1 MGGSD
6 FPTFIKY
13 KSDLKIL
20 IVNAVECEPY
30 LTADTML
37 ARLKSEEILECIS
50 AIMKINGIKKCF
62 IAYKGNNS
70 VVRDAFEPYINE
82 YKYILLKPVKNIY
95 PAGWERSVVKSV
107 LSLDYDKYPS
117 EIGVVVNNISTIYA
131 IYKALKYQRNAT
143 KRIVTLSGEGFNEPV
158 NILAKYGTEL
168 GPIVRKLGKYK
179 VSSRIVAGGPMMGRA
194 LMNDNVV
201 VTANLNGL
209 LFLKDLKE
217 EVNNCMGCGRCIK
230 VCPQKLCPVFI
241 MKNINNIDKLKDF
254 HPELCVECGLCSY
267 ICPSK
272 LGLRDAVIMAKK
284 KVK

>member
-1 MGGSD
+1 
-6 FPTFIKY
+6 
-13 KSDLKIL
+13 
-20 IVNAVECEPY
+20 
-30 LTADTML
+30 
-37 ARLKSEEILECIS
+37 
-50 AIMKINGIKKCF
+50 
-62 IAYKGNNS
+62 
-70 VVRDAFEPYINE
+70 
-82 YKYILLKPVKNIY
+82 
-95 PAGWERSVVKSV
+95 
-107 LSLDYDKYPS
+107 
-117 EIGVVVNNISTIYA
+117 
-131 IYKALKYQRNAT
+131 
-143 KRIVTLSGEGFNEPV
+143 
-158 NILAKYGTEL
+158 
-168 GPIVRKLGKYK
+168 
-179 VSSRIVAGGPMMGRA
+179 MGRA

>member
-1 MGGSD
+1 
-6 FPTFIKY
+6 
-13 KSDLKIL
+13 
-20 IVNAVECEPY
+20 
-30 LTADTML
+30 
-37 ARLKSEEILECIS
+37 
-50 AIMKINGIKKCF
+50 MKINGIKKCF

-82 YKYILLKPVKNIY
+82 YKDILLKPVKNIY

-217 EVNNCMGCGRCIK
+217 DLIHRKI
-230 VCPQKLCPVFI
+230 
-241 MKNINNIDKLKDF
+241 
-254 HPELCVECGLCSY
+254 
-267 ICPSK
+267 
-272 LGLRDAVIMAKK
+272 
-284 KVK
+284 VK

>member
-1 MGGSD
+1 M
-6 FPTFIKY
+6 I
-13 KSDLKIL
+13 
-20 IVNAVECEPY
+20 
-30 LTADTML
+30 
-37 ARLKSEEILECIS
+37 
-50 AIMKINGIKKCF
+50 
-62 IAYKGNNS
+62 
-70 VVRDAFEPYINE
+70 
-82 YKYILLKPVKNIY
+82 
-95 PAGWERSVVKSV
+95 
-107 LSLDYDKYPS
+107 
-117 EIGVVVNNISTIYA
+117 NIS
-131 IYKALKYQRNAT
+131 
-143 KRIVTLSGEGFNEPV
+143 
-158 NILAKYGTEL
+158 
-168 GPIVRKLGKYK
+168 
-179 VSSRIVAGGPMMGRA
+179 

>member
-1 MGGSD
+1 
-6 FPTFIKY
+6 
-13 KSDLKIL
+13 
-20 IVNAVECEPY
+20 
-30 LTADTML
+30 
-37 ARLKSEEILECIS
+37 
-50 AIMKINGIKKCF
+50 
-62 IAYKGNNS
+62 
-70 VVRDAFEPYINE
+70 
-82 YKYILLKPVKNIY
+82 
-95 PAGWERSVVKSV
+95 
-107 LSLDYDKYPS
+107 
-117 EIGVVVNNISTIYA
+117 
-131 IYKALKYQRNAT
+131 
-143 KRIVTLSGEGFNEPV
+143 
-158 NILAKYGTEL
+158 
-168 GPIVRKLGKYK
+168 
-179 VSSRIVAGGPMMGRA
+179 MGRA

-241 MKNINNIDKLKDF
+241 MKNLNNIDKLKDF